1 VGQRQWSYVSLIPD
15 AGHRIT
21 TEFRLGFMALAAGSS
36 ERHREGDRSELSLP
50 IMISASNRVPDEDLY
65 LIQVYAV
72 QV

>member
-1 VGQRQWSYVSLIPD
+1 
-15 AGHRIT
+15 
-21 TEFRLGFMALAAGSS
+21 MALAAGSS